1 MAGRTVLPAD
11 LEGKMERVA
20 FVMRVK
26 AGQQAEYRRR
36 HEAVWPEM
44 LRALKAAGC
53 SNYSIFMR
61 GRDLFAYM
69 EVDDFARFKRVMSA
83 NVDAQRWEAQ
93 MTTIMER
100 AILPETGFHELLPEV
115 FHLD

>member
-1 MAGRTVLPAD
+1 MKRI
-11 LEGKMERVA
+11 A

-26 AGQQAEYRRR
+26 PGQETEYRRR

-44 LRALKAAGC
+44 LLALKDAGC
-53 SNYSIFMR
+53 SNYSIYMK

-69 EVDDFARFKRVMSA
+69 EVEDFERFKRMMAA
-83 NVDAQRWEAQ
+83 NADSQRWEEQ
-93 MTTIMER
+93 MRPIMEQ
-100 AILPETGFHELLPEV
+100 AIQPETGFHEVLPEV